1 MDKQT
6 TLGFILIAVVL
17 MVWMWWSS
25 PRSSQQVRSSGQVE
39 ELKKDSSLAP
49 KQEPEKKHAEIKTEM
64 EAAVDFA
71 IKAPY
76 PVVSEVQE
84 DVYA

>member
-1 MDKQT
+1 
-6 TLGFILIAVVL
+6 
-17 MVWMWWSS
+17 
-25 PRSSQQVRSSGQVE
+25 
-39 ELKKDSSLAP
+39 
-49 KQEPEKKHAEIKTEM
+49 M

-76 PVVSEVQE
+76 PAVVEVHE

>member
-1 MDKQT
+1 MIGEGLTDQAK
-6 TLGFILIAVVL
+6 LDRI
-17 MVWMWWSS
+17 
-25 PRSSQQVRSSGQVE
+25 
-39 ELKKDSSLAP
+39 D
-49 KQEPEKKHAEIKTEM
+49 AEIKTEM